1 MWVDDKIERV
11 LRSTKFVEFQGLK
24 IKLVIS
30 FQDNTSIIK
39 LLENGRRSEGKRTRH
54 FDIRLFHTKDLIDR
68 KEVVVDH
75 FSSDEMI
82 DDYMSNN

>member
-1 MWVDDKIERV
+1 M
-11 LRSTKFVEFQGLK
+11 
-24 IKLVIS
+24 IS

-39 LLENGRRSEGKRTRH
+39 LLENGRSSEGKRTRH
-54 FDIRLFHTKDLIDR
+54 FDIWLFHIKDLIDR

-82 DDYMSNN
+82 DDYMSNNLAPIVNKCNCQHIMSIRSPS